1 MIKKLFDENNFNNDL
16 KTKLDSMKILDYSS
30 FEDIFINNVLNT
42 RAPVKT
48 KLLRANNHNL

>member
-1 MIKKLFDENNFNNDL
+1 MIKKSFDENNFNNDL

-48 KLLRANNHNL
+48 KFLRANNHNL